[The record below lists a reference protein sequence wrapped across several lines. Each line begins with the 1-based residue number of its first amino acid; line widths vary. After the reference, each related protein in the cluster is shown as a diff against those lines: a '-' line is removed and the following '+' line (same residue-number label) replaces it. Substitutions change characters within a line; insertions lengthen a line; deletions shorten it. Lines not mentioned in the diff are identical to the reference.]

1 MVSNPPTT
9 SDPSPPS
16 PGPLRIADEVAD
28 ALRSGGAVVALE
40 STLIAHGLPSPRN
53 VEVAAQIEQTVRSH
67 GAVPATIGMIS
78 GTVVVGLSADE
89 VALLATTPGVAKL
102 SVRDLAVAAATGAHG
117 ATTVASTAALAA
129 RAGIAVFATGGLGGV
144 HRGAS
149 ESFDESADLT
159 TLSRTPIVVV
169 CAGVKSILDVPAT
182 LERLETLGVTVLGY
196 RSKRFAGFYLS
207 DSGADL
213 DWSVESPEQVAQVM
227 RRRDE
232 LGLPPSAI
240 VVSNPLPPDVQLDP
254 TVHDSVLAGGLSE
267 VERLGI
273 TGKAVT
279 PYLLAHFHE
288 ATGGASLEVNIEVI
302 LRNAALAARIA
313 VAHARG

>member
-1 MVSNPPTT
+1 MEQFRPSTPGQPPV
-9 SDPSPPS
+9 DGEVRVAP
-16 PGPLRIADEVAD
+16 EVA
-28 ALRSGGAVVALE
+28 ATLRAGGPVVALE

-53 VEVAAQIEQTVRSH
+53 VEVAAQIEATVRSH
-67 GAVPATIGMIS
+67 GAVPATIGMIA
-78 GTVVVGLSADE
+78 GTVVVGCDADE
-89 VALLATTPGVAKL
+89 VRLLGTSPEVAKL
-102 SVRDLAVAAATGAHG
+102 SVRDLAVAATTGAHG

-129 RAGIAVFATGGLGGV
+129 RAGIGVFATGGLGGV

-149 ESFDESADLT
+149 ESYDESADLT

-169 CAGVKSILDVPAT
+169 CAGVKSILDVAAT

-207 DSGADL
+207 DSGVDV
-213 DWSVESPEQVAQVM
+213 DWVVESPGQIADSM
-227 RRRDE
+227 RRRDK
-232 LGLPPSAI
+232 LGLDPSAI
-240 VVSNPLPPDVQLDP
+240 VVSNPLPVQVQLDP

-279 PYLLAHFHE
+279 PFLLSHFHE
-288 ATGGASLEVNIEVI
+288 ATGGRSLEVNIEVI
-302 LRNAALAARIA
+302 LRNAALSAQIA
-313 VAHARG
+313 VAYAGL